1 MAPVGG
7 PAAPPETD
15 EVALVPAPGVTEPLL
30 PAELV
35 SLHAAASISVAA
47 APSRRMVNVDVDR
60 MTCPVSCLGEA
71 SQCTVWEH
79 GIGGA
84 QVHPQ
89 GFIPGSTRRHIAG
102 ELLGVL
108 R

>member
-1 MAPVGG
+1 
-7 PAAPPETD
+7 
-15 EVALVPAPGVTEPLL
+15 VALVPAPGVTEPLL

-35 SLHAAASISVAA
+35 SLRVAASISVAA
-47 APSRRMVNVDVDR
+47 APSRRVVNIDVNR
-60 MTCPVSCLGEA
+60 MTSPGGCLGEA
-71 SQCTVWEH
+71 SKCTVWEN

-108 R
+108 G